1 MGRGSD
7 IWRPTYVQRF
17 ERAIDGCS
25 TKVAIVQTDAGRAYL
40 KALGNPEGPHA
51 LAREWLGTS
60 LARWFGLVTFDFAIV
75 QIEPGIEVPLGSGY
89 KASPGSAFVT
99 RAEAGAPW
107 SGSKGALKHIV
118 NLADV
123 TRLVV
128 LDTWLLNADRYPP
141 PGFHRGP
148 NRDNVFLSFEG
159 RPKNPRLIA
168 MDFTEC
174 LKSGSALN
182 TKIGTINYIKDER
195 IYGLFPE
202 FAPYIDSDVFK
213 GCLGRLDQVTS
224 AEVAEIVEAIPTD
237 WEVSREIRD
246 AIRRFLTER
255 AQFLIEHLPEAL
267 RPYLEQQVDLP

>member
-1 MGRGSD
+1 MARESES
-7 IWRPTYVQRF
+7 WRPTYVQRF
-17 ERAIDGCS
+17 ESAIDGCS
-25 TKVAIVQTDAGRAYL
+25 TKVAIVRTDAGRAYL

-60 LARWFGLVTFDFAIV
+60 LARWFGLTTFDFATV
-75 QIEPGIEVPLGSGY
+75 HIEPDIEIPLGSGY
-89 KASPGSAFVT
+89 RASPGSAFVT
-99 RAEAGAPW
+99 RAEEGTPW
-107 SGSKGALKHIV
+107 SGSRKALGTLA

-141 PGFHRGP
+141 PGSHRKP

-159 RPKNPRLIA
+159 HPSTPRLVA

-174 LKSGSALN
+174 LKSGSALS

-202 FAPYIDSDVFK
+202 FESFITSEMFK
-213 GCLGRLDQVTS
+213 QCLARLGHANS
-224 AEVAEIVEAIPTD
+224 AELAEMVEAIPSD
-237 WEVSREIRD
+237 WEVSREVRD
-246 AIRRFLTER
+246 AIRQFLVER

-267 RPYLEQQVDLP
+267 RPYLERQADLP